1 MKTLLVDGWSVETTA
16 DVIRLER
23 STLEDRLVGRKRLI
37 TAIGSLMTALA
48 LSFGGLQAP
57 TGIGLI
63 VWPLVGLFV
72 LVAVLGFLA
81 WSQARLAVST
91 PLTLVLAGQRVT
103 GLREELLTPL
113 DLPFGDIARVE
124 LVREPGLTVPIAK
137 LRLVTKDLALRFA
150 GPELILASDDAKA
163 QVPHLAKLAQSL
175 ALRLGCPVTLLD

>member
-1 MKTLLVDGWSVETTA
+1 MSTPLVDGWSVEASA
-16 DVIRLER
+16 DKIRLER
-23 STLEDRLVGRKRLI
+23 STLEDRLAARKRLI
-37 TAIGSLMTALA
+37 TAVGSLLTALA
-48 LSFGGLQAP
+48 LGFGGLQAP

-63 VWPLVGLFV
+63 VWPLVGLFL
-72 LVAVLGFLA
+72 LVAGLGFWA
-81 WSQARLAVST
+81 WSQARRAIGT
-91 PLTLVLAGQRVT
+91 PLTLVLSGQRVK
-103 GLREELLTPL
+103 GLRDELLTPL